1 MLAVAERLS
10 EFSSCHSGPITK
22 KKILHPTITMKK
34 LVLLLSLTTTMVVTS
49 LQAQTAIA
57 EWNFSDFGASV
68 TNTSFGP
75 VAATAG
81 VNTNGAVLNGV
92 HSNALSV
99 WSHPV
104 GNGNADSL
112 SANHWT
118 AGDYFQFQF
127 STLTFSNI
135 GMAWSQAR
143 SSTGPTNFSLRYSTD
158 GSSFTTFTNYIVQIS
173 TGSNAWTS
181 ASNNPIFDF
190 NYYLSSITALDNQA
204 DVYFRLV
211 SEQTGATTGT
221 GRIDNIA
228 ITGVPEPSTYA
239 MLALAGAGFAGYV
252 IRRRRR

>member
-1 MLAVAERLS
+1 
-10 EFSSCHSGPITK
+10 
-22 KKILHPTITMKK
+22 MKK
-34 LVLLLSLTTTMVVTS
+34 LVLLLSSASAMAVTS
-49 LQAQTAIA
+49 LQAQTTIA
-57 EWNFSDFGASV
+57 QWNFSDFGTSV
-68 TNTSFGP
+68 TNTTFGP

-81 VNTNGAVLNGV
+81 VNASGAVLNGV

-99 WSHPV
+99 WSHPA

-143 SSTGPTNFSLRYSTD
+143 SGTGPTNFSLRYSTD
-158 GSSFTTFTNYIVQIS
+158 GSSFTTFTNYSVQIS
-173 TGSNAWTS
+173 TGANAWTG
-181 ASNNPIFDF
+181 ASNNPIF
-190 NYYLSSITALDNQA
+190 NYSYDLSSFTSLDNQA

-211 SEQTGATTGT
+211 SEQTAATTGT
-221 GRIDNIA
+221 CRIDNIA

>member
-1 MLAVAERLS
+1 
-10 EFSSCHSGPITK
+10 
-22 KKILHPTITMKK
+22 MKK
-34 LVLLLSLTTTMVVTS
+34 LVLLLSSASAMAVTS
-49 LQAQTAIA
+49 LQAQTTIA
-57 EWNFSDFGASV
+57 QWNFSDFGTSV
-68 TNTSFGP
+68 TNTTFGP

-81 VNTNGAVLNGV
+81 VNASGAVLNGV

-99 WSHPV
+99 WSHPA

-135 GMAWSQAR
+135 AISWSQAR
-143 SSTGPTNFSLRYSTD
+143 SSTGATNFSLAYSVD
-158 GSSFTTFTNYIVQIS
+158 GSSFTTYTNYTVLQS
-173 TGSNAWTS
+173 GGAGAPGTWS
-181 ASNNPIFDF
+181 ATSNNPIYVLSYD
-190 NYYLSSITALDNQA
+190 LSSITAIDDQP
-204 DVYFRLV
+204 DVYLRLV
-211 SEQTGATTGT
+211 SEQTSATTGT
-221 GRIDNIA
+221 GRIDGIT